1 MKDKL
6 EMMEKGPV
14 TKSILQLALPTM
26 LGMVVQMIYNMT
38 DTYFIGQTRDPYL
51 VAGISLV
58 MPLFFVIQGIGNIF
72 AVGAAS
78 LISRQLGAKMFPEAK
93 RTNAVSFYTTLILGA
108 VMTLLLLVFRP
119 SLMALIGTS
128 PATYDAANDYF
139 SIISLFAIPMVMVVA
154 LGGQLR
160 SEGATVQATIG
171 MAIGLGLN
179 MVLDP
184 IFILTLNMKAA
195 GAAWATIIG
204 ASCSVL
210 YYISFYLRKKSILSI
225 SIKYCKPSRAI
236 YAETLKI
243 GGPAALSQIV
253 MSAASILNNNIAAS
267 FGDIMVAGVG
277 VYMRVG
283 TLCLMLLLGLTTGYQ
298 PFAGYNY
305 GAKNYQRLKS
315 GIKVTAI
322 MSTVLACFFAVI
334 FLTVGDKIMRF
345 FIDNTPT
352 VEAGT
357 LLLHALCTAMPF
369 VGLQLT
375 LMVTFQ
381 ALGKSVSA
389 MIITLG
395 RQCLLYVPL
404 VLTLPKIFG
413 LYGFAFAQP
422 IADIL
427 TTVIA
432 VLLSLSLF
440 RHIRSLSDAES
451 LAQAEPLKTEP

>member
-1 MKDKL
+1 MKNRL

-14 TKSILQLALPTM
+14 AKSILTLALPTM

-58 MPLFFVIQGIGNIF
+58 MPLFFVIQGLGNIF
-72 AVGAAS
+72 AVGASS
-78 LISRQLGAKMFPEAK
+78 LISRQLGAKQFEDAR
-93 RTNAVSFYTTLILGA
+93 RTNAVSFYTTLILGG
-108 VMTLLLLVFRP
+108 VMTLLLMVFKKP
-119 SLMALIGTS
+119 LMSLIGAS
-128 PATYDAANDYF
+128 PVTYQPADDYF
-139 SIISLFAIPMVMVVA
+139 SIISLFAIPMVLVVT

-160 SEGATVQATIG
+160 SEGATMQSTIG
-171 MAIGLGLN
+171 TAIGLFVN
-179 MVLDP
+179 IVLDP
-184 IFILTLNMKAA
+184 ILILTLNMKAA

-204 ASCSVL
+204 ACCSVL
-210 YYISFYLRKKSILSI
+210 YYILYYVRKKSVLSI
-225 SIKYCKPSRAI
+225 SPRYFKPSQKI

-253 MSAASILNNNIAAS
+253 MSAASILNNNVAAS

-277 VYMRVG
+277 VFMRVG

-305 GAKNYQRLKS
+305 GAKHYPRLKS
-315 GIKVTAI
+315 GIKVTALI
-322 MSTVLACFFAVI
+322 ATGLACAFAI
-334 FLTVGDKIMRF
+334 LFLTVGDQMIRF

-357 LLLHALCTAMPF
+357 LLLHALCASMPF

-395 RQCLLYVPL
+395 RQCLFYVPL
-404 VLTLPKIFG
+404 VLILPRVFG
-413 LYGFAFAQP
+413 LNGFAFAQP
-422 IADIL
+422 VADIL
-427 TTVIA
+427 TTIIA

-440 RHIRSLSDAES
+440 KHLRTLTDGQ
-451 LAQAEPLKTEP
+451 AQPAPENPAD